1 MSKLLRQNK
10 IVEFVGKSGSCS
22 IETLAKQFNV
32 SAVTI
37 RRDLQILADEG
48 KVMRTHGGA
57 AVSEPVTFEF
67 RFRGRIQAN
76 QNAKIAIA
84 KTAAEM
90 VEDGQS
96 VILGPGTTTLEL
108 AKKLRP
114 KDGLTII
121 TTSLPVASELQYC
134 HHIEILLVGGFL
146 QHGSPDLR
154 GALAEQILESLHA
167 DVGFLGIDAIDTQG
181 GVYNDLISMARLLS
195 KEVEVCKKIY
205 GIADHSKIG
214 KKSLIRY
221 SNLAEWNGLITDDNA
236 SKTDIR
242 ALERAGINVILAKS

>member
-10 IVEFVGKSGSCS
+10 IVEFVNKSGSCS
-22 IETLAKQFNV
+22 IETLAKQFDV

-37 RRDLQILADEG
+37 RRDLQILADER

-57 AVSEPVTFEF
+57 AVSELVTFEF

-90 VEDGQS
+90 VKDGQS

-134 HHIEILLVGGFL
+134 HHIEVLLVGGFL
-146 QHGSPDLR
+146 HHGSPDLR
-154 GALAEQILESLHA
+154 GALAEQILESLHV
-167 DVGFLGIDAIDTQG
+167 DVGFLGIDAIDTRG

-195 KEVEVCKKIY
+195 KEIEVCKKIY

-221 SNLAEWNGLITDDNA
+221 GNLAEWNGLITDDNA